1 MGFIHLIQ
9 SLTRHRL
16 VWILLFLLGV
26 VLESCGLYFQYGLRM
41 DPCVYCVYERAFYMS
56 FIIAGLVGFLYPN
69 FFLFRQLATLTFL
82 TGSAGGLYVAFE
94 HLTSVYQTGFGATCK
109 LKASYPSFMP
119 LDEWLPWMFSPT
131 ASCSPLGWE
140 LFGFSMPEWIFVSFA
155 TGLVV
160 ASLFLLS
167 EFFKR
172 KRNNYTN
179 FYR

>member
-26 VLESCGLYFQYGLRM
+26 VLEGCGLYFQYGLRM

-82 TGSAGGLYVAFE
+82 TGSAG
-94 HLTSVYQTGFGATCK
+94 
-109 LKASYPSFMP
+109 
-119 LDEWLPWMFSPT
+119 
-131 ASCSPLGWE
+131 
-140 LFGFSMPEWIFVSFA
+140 EWIFVSFA